1 VNDRR
6 WDPDPRG
13 HGVADAGA
21 LAAGVLELAGTL
33 AVEDWIA
40 EEPEAHLLPHIRSA
54 CERAGLELVGHE
66 LEGAV
71 LVVRVA
77 SPGEPPECGVHE
89 AVFRVVGSF
98 AESATSVRQRGRT
111 YEVVTGL
118 LDGDTVFKSH
128 GHMVRIELV
137 APE

>member
-1 VNDRR
+1 M
-6 WDPDPRG
+6 
-13 HGVADAGA
+13 
-21 LAAGVLELAGTL
+21 
-33 AVEDWIA
+33 
-40 EEPEAHLLPHIRSA
+40 
-54 CERAGLELVGHE
+54 
-66 LEGAV
+66 